1 MVSQSCGDII
11 ARSGDWVI
19 LTRISD
25 EALVASFR
33 CSEKLCRK
41 MLERKIVLFYNESVE
56 NIKVKVKRGKR

>member
-1 MVSQSCGDII
+1 MSSGCKEVV
-11 ARSGDWVI
+11 ANEGDWVI

-25 EALVASFR
+25 EVLVASFR

-56 NIKVKVKRGKR
+56 DVKVKVKRGKR